1 MSLVIG
7 SHLGGQMLTMLKA
20 ILELRPH
27 KVPIDILMLEPIFG
41 PFEIQADFI
50 CLPPLQLYLSHQEL
64 GFQGNITNLL
74 HINIF
79 IFFTYRT
86 KLLEKNHYS
95 SSSIHV

>member
-1 MSLVIG
+1 
-7 SHLGGQMLTMLKA
+7 MLTMLKA